1 MGEAE
6 ERRKPNEAATRGA
19 GRSRKSEDD
28 TVDADLANEALRA
41 LNQILDE
48 PDSPE
53 EVDVTI
59 HGHTR
64 VVRLPRG
71 LGEVLRQILASAA
84 AGRPVA
90 VMPAHAELTTQQAAD
105 MLNVSRPYLIKLV
118 DDGLIEYRKVGTHR
132 RVQASS
138 VRDYQRQMELDSK
151 KAADEL
157 TQVTEELGLY

>member
-1 MGEAE
+1 MGHIK
-6 ERRKPNEAATRGA
+6 ERKKPNKDQGEGPQAIEANA
-19 GRSRKSEDD
+19 
-28 TVDADLANEALRA
+28 VDADLANQALCT

-48 PDSPE
+48 PPSAAA
-53 EVDVTI
+53 EVEVAIQGNAT
-59 HGHTR
+59 

-71 LGEVLRQILASAA
+71 LGEILRQILASAA

-118 DDGLIEYRKVGTHR
+118 DDGAIEYRKVGTHR
-132 RVQASS
+132 RIQAAS
-138 VRDYQRQMELDSK
+138 VRKHLRQMELDSK

-157 TQVTEELGLY
+157 TELTEELGLY